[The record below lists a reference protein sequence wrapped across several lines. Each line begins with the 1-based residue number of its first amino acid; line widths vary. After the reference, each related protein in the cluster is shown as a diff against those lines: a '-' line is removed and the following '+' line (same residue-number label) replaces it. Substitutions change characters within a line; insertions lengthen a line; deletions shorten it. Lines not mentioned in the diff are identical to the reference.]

1 MGDIG
6 IVVLNYK
13 NYTETIKC
21 VDGILEQ
28 KEVKVNVVIVDN
40 GSENESMDAFKER
53 YNDNEGIHLIE
64 NSKNLGYAKGN
75 NVGIDWLRHQ
85 GIDFIIVCNS
95 DVVFSSPYIMKD
107 MYEALTKEI
116 GVMIPIIRNLDGTI
130 EMRAQYRRK
139 LFSMRIIKELLK
151 MRNLKKN
158 KNPKEE
164 DKSSNAAQIMEF
176 LKPGIQ
182 TDYYVITG
190 SVFALTPNFFKYYS
204 GLYPETFLYV
214 EELATMLLVHKAR
227 LKCAII
233 ETKDVIHK
241 GAASTG
247 NSLKAGTERKRKMI
261 AASAKKVFKLV
272 FMPRFYVG
280 WKYRR

>member
-1 MGDIG
+1 MGNIG

-21 VDGILEQ
+21 VDSILEQ
-28 KEVKVNVVIVDN
+28 KKVKVKVVIVDN
-40 GSENESMDAFKER
+40 GSENESMNAFRER
-53 YNDNEGIHLIE
+53 YDDHTEIHLIE
-64 NSKNLGYAKGN
+64 NSQNLGYAKGN
-75 NVGIDWLRHQ
+75 NIGIDWLRKQ

-95 DVVFSSPYIMKD
+95 DVVFSSSYIMKE
-107 MYEALTKEI
+107 MYESQTKEI

-130 EMRAQYRRK
+130 EMRAQYKRK
-139 LFSMRIIKELLK
+139 LFSLRIIKELLK
-151 MRNLKKN
+151 MRSLKKN
-158 KNPKEE
+158 NEKKYDDENDHEF
-164 DKSSNAAQIMEF
+164 QYMEF

-182 TDYYVITG
+182 TEYYVITG

-214 EELATMLLVHKAR
+214 EELATMLLVHKAG

-261 AASAKKVFKLV
+261 AESAKKVFRLV

>member
-1 MGDIG
+1 MDNIG

-21 VDGILEQ
+21 VDSILEQ
-28 KEVKVNVVIVDN
+28 KDVKLNIVIVDN
-40 GSENESMDAFKER
+40 GSENESMNAFKKH
-53 YNDNEGIHLIE
+53 YNDYTQIHLIE
-64 NSKNLGYAKGN
+64 NSKNLGYARGN
-75 NVGIDWLRHQ
+75 NVGIDWLRQQ

-95 DVVFSSPYIMKD
+95 DIVFSSPYILKE
-107 MYEALTKEI
+107 MYDAQTKEI

-130 EMRAQYRRK
+130 EMRAQYKRK
-139 LFSMRIIKELLK
+139 LFPLRIIKELSK
-151 MRNLKKN
+151 MRNLKMN
-158 KNPKEE
+158 GSPKDENDNE
-164 DKSSNAAQIMEF
+164 IQTMEF

-182 TDYYVITG
+182 KEYYVITG
-190 SVFALTPNFFKYYS
+190 SIFALTSNFFKYYS

>member
-21 VDGILEQ
+21 VDSILEQ

-95 DVVFSSPYIMKD
+95 DVVFS
-107 MYEALTKEI
+107 A
-116 GVMIPIIRNLDGTI
+116 
-130 EMRAQYRRK
+130 RAAK
-139 LFSMRIIKELLK
+139 VAE
-151 MRNLKKN
+151 NN
-158 KNPKEE
+158 AE
-164 DKSSNAAQIMEF
+164 D
-176 LKPGIQ
+176 
-182 TDYYVITG
+182 
-190 SVFALTPNFFKYYS
+190 
-204 GLYPETFLYV
+204 
-214 EELATMLLVHKAR
+214 
-227 LKCAII
+227 
-233 ETKDVIHK
+233 
-241 GAASTG
+241 
-247 NSLKAGTERKRKMI
+247 
-261 AASAKKVFKLV
+261 
-272 FMPRFYVG
+272 
-280 WKYRR
+280 

>member
-1 MGDIG
+1 
-6 IVVLNYK
+6 
-13 NYTETIKC
+13 
-21 VDGILEQ
+21 
-28 KEVKVNVVIVDN
+28 
-40 GSENESMDAFKER
+40 MDAFKER

-151 MRNLKKN
+151 MRNLRK
-158 KNPKEE
+158 
-164 DKSSNAAQIMEF
+164 IR
-176 LKPGIQ
+176 IQ
-182 TDYYVITG
+182 
-190 SVFALTPNFFKYYS
+190 
-204 GLYPETFLYV
+204 
-214 EELATMLLVHKAR
+214 
-227 LKCAII
+227 
-233 ETKDVIHK
+233 
-241 GAASTG
+241 
-247 NSLKAGTERKRKMI
+247 KRKIKAVMQL
-261 AASAKKVFKLV
+261 KLWN
-272 FMPRFYVG
+272 F
-280 WKYRR
+280 

>member
-1 MGDIG
+1 
-6 IVVLNYK
+6 
-13 NYTETIKC
+13 
-21 VDGILEQ
+21 
-28 KEVKVNVVIVDN
+28 
-40 GSENESMDAFKER
+40 MDAFKER

-214 EELATMLLVHKAR
+214 EELASMLLVHKAR